1 MAAPVIADD
10 LLILDVR
17 DDAELELLLK
27 LSDALLGVR
36 PALAR
41 PGTQL
46 RDQLIQLLKFLP
58 RALADALTL
67 PRLKDLVA
75 HGKLDDL
82 LITDHAIARPHNPWR
97 GRIFRI
103 YRLEFLRMRRSL
115 GNARCGLAIAIED
128 PGHEP
133 DPLFRI
139 GVGYVRCAESAV
151 PNDVAQFPELLP
163 DHREIID
170 DRLEITSPGGL
181 LPGVT
186 IEKMQEGFSKIRNKA
201 LAHAFLYMNMIE
213 EWGSGIPKLMRE
225 MKEYGLRKP
234 EFIDLEIGFRVNL
247 YRNQGDA
254 GVAGSKIN
262 ASTEKQ
268 KTSIENGNSD
278 TKTSITPTNF
288 SIENFCAGNAGLCA
302 NTEISTEPDNTSQKG
317 DRTSAE
323 AYPETEL
330 NDREK
335 KLLEL
340 IRENPGITMNRMAAV
355 CGLSK
360 SSIRYTLDGLRSRG
374 VITRKGSQK
383 KGEWVIHG

>member
-27 LSDALLGVR
+27 LSDALLGV
-36 PALAR
+36 R

-115 GNARCGLAIAIED
+115 GNARCGLAIAIGD
-128 PGHEP
+128 PGQEP

-139 GVGYVRCAESAV
+139 GVCYVRCAEGAV

-170 DRLEITSPGGL
+170 DRLEIISPGGL

-225 MKEYGLRKP
+225 MKEYGLREP

-254 GVAGSKIN
+254 GVAWSKIN

-268 KTSIENGNSD
+268 KTSIEKGNSD
-278 TKTSITPTNF
+278 TKTSMTPT
-288 SIENFCAGNAGLCA
+288 SCSTENFCA

-317 DRTSAE
+317 GRTSAE
-323 AYPETEL
+323 AYPAGNGL

-340 IRENPGITMNRMAAV
+340 IRENPSITMNRMAAG

-360 SSIRYTLDGLRSRG
+360 SSIRYTLDGLRSRE

-383 KGEWVIHG
+383 KGVWVIHG

>member
-1 MAAPVIADD
+1 MMNCSF
-10 LLILDVR
+10 LQN
-17 DDAELELLLK
+17 
-27 LSDALLGVR
+27 SH
-36 PALAR
+36 
-41 PGTQL
+41 
-46 RDQLIQLLKFLP
+46 IQ
-58 RALADALTL
+58 
-67 PRLKDLVA
+67 VA
-75 HGKLDDL
+75 
-82 LITDHAIARPHNPWR
+82 
-97 GRIFRI
+97 I
-103 YRLEFLRMRRSL
+103 Y
-115 GNARCGLAIAIED
+115 
-128 PGHEP
+128 
-133 DPLFRI
+133 
-139 GVGYVRCAESAV
+139 
-151 PNDVAQFPELLP
+151 
-163 DHREIID
+163 D

-225 MKEYGLRKP
+225 MKEYGLREP

-247 YRNQGDA
+247 YRNRGDA

-268 KTSIENGNSD
+268 NTSIETGNND
-278 TKTSITPTNF
+278 TKTSMTPTNC
-288 SIENFCAGNAGLCA
+288 STENFCAGNAGFCA
-302 NTEISTEPDNTSQKG
+302 NTENSTEPDNTSQKD

-323 AYPETEL
+323 AYSETEL

-340 IRENPGITMNRMAAV
+340 IRENPSITMNRMAAV

-360 SSIRYTLDGLRSRG
+360 SSIRYTLDGLRNRG

-383 KGEWVIHG
+383 KGVWVIHG